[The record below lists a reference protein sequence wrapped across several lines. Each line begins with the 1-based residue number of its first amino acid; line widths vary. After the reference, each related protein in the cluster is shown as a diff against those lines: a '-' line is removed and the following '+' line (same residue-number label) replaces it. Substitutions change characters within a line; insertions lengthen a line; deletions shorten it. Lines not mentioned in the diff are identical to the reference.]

1 MAWNPQGGQG
11 PWGGGPSGPQPPDIE
26 DMLRRGQDRLKRF
39 MPGGMGT
46 TRGIIL
52 AVLAVAA
59 IWLASGF
66 YKVQPGEQGLV
77 LLFGKFIQT
86 TDSGLHW
93 FFPAPIGTVMTPD
106 VERVNRIDIGFRG
119 AGEGTRVSVQRDI
132 PAESLMITG
141 DQNIADADLT
151 VFWKVSN
158 AADFVFNIRNPEL
171 TVKAVGE
178 SAVREV
184 VGQTPLEQALTGGKE
199 GIQKRTLEVM
209 QAMLDKYGAGIFIR
223 DVQLLQVEPPSAV
236 IDSFNEV
243 QRARQDK
250 ERKQNEAEAYR
261 NKVVPTARGEAAKVI
276 QEATAYK
283 ERLVKEAEG
292 EAKRF
297 LSVYDTYKVAKD
309 VTLQRLYLE
318 AIEEVYS
325 GANKVII
332 DSGKGG
338 TGVVPYLP
346 LPELQKRAVEKT
358 K

>member
-1 MAWNPQGGQG
+1 
-11 PWGGGPSGPQPPDIE
+11 
-26 DMLRRGQDRLKRF
+26 MLRRGQDQLKRF
-39 MPGGMGT
+39 IPGGVGT
-46 TRGIIL
+46 TKGVIL
-52 AVLAVAA
+52 AVLAVAV

-77 LLFGKFIQT
+77 LLFGKSIQA
-86 TDSGLHW
+86 TDPGLHW
-93 FFPAPIGTVMTPD
+93 FFPAPIGNVMTPD

-119 AGEGTRVSVQRDI
+119 AGEGTRSAVQRDI

-141 DQNIADADLT
+141 DQNIADVDLT

-158 AADFVFNIRNPEL
+158 AAQFAFNIRNPEL

-178 SAVREV
+178 SAIREV
-184 VGQTPLEQALTGGKE
+184 IGQTPLEQALTGGKE
-199 GIQKRTLEVM
+199 GIQEKTREAM
-209 QAMLDKYGAGIFIR
+209 QSMLDKYRAGIFIR

-250 ERKQNEAEAYR
+250 ERMKNEAEAYR
-261 NKVVPTARGEAAKVI
+261 NKVVPTARGEAARVV

-283 ERLVKEAEG
+283 ERLIKEAEG

-297 LSVYDTYKVAKD
+297 VSVYDTYKVAKD

-318 AIEEVYS
+318 AIEEVYK

-332 DSGKGG
+332 DSGKDG

-346 LPELQKRAVEKT
+346 LPELRKRAAEKT

>member
-26 DMLRRGQDRLKRF
+26 EMLRRSQDRLKRF
-39 MPGGMGT
+39 MPGGLGT
-46 TRGIIL
+46 IRGIVL
-52 AVLAVAA
+52 AILAVAA

-66 YKVQPGEQGLV
+66 YKVQPGEQGVV

-86 TDSGLHW
+86 TDPGLHW
-93 FFPAPIGTVMTPD
+93 FFPAPIGNVMTPD

-119 AGEGTRVSVQRDI
+119 ASEGRRVAVQRDI
-132 PAESLMITG
+132 PEESLMITG

-151 VFWKVSN
+151 VFWKVGT
-158 AADFVFNIRNPEL
+158 AADFVFNIRNPEI

-178 SAVREV
+178 SAIREV
-184 VGQTPLEQALTGGKE
+184 IGQTPLEQALTGGKE
-199 GIQKRTLEVM
+199 GIQNRTQEVM
-209 QAMLDKYGAGIFIR
+209 QSMLDRYGAGIFIR

-261 NKVVPTARGEAAKVI
+261 NKVVPTARGEAAKII
-276 QEATAYK
+276 QDSTAYK
-283 ERLVKEAEG
+283 ERLIKEAEG

-297 LSVYDTYKVAKD
+297 LSVYQTYKMAKD
-309 VTLQRLYLE
+309 VTLQRIYLE
-318 AIEEVYS
+318 TIEEVYR

-332 DSGKGG
+332 DSGEGG

-346 LPELQKRAVEKT
+346 LPELKKRAGENK
-358 K
+358 

>member
-11 PWGGGPSGPQPPDIE
+11 PWSRGPSGPQPPDIE
-26 DMLRRGQDRLKRF
+26 DMLRRSQDRLKRF

-46 TRGIIL
+46 TRGIVL
-52 AVLAVAA
+52 AVIAVAA

-66 YKVQPGEQGLV
+66 YKVQPGEQGVV
-77 LLFGKFIQT
+77 LLFGKFIHT
-86 TDSGLHW
+86 TDPGLHW
-93 FFPAPIGTVMTPD
+93 FFPAPIGNVMTPD

-119 AGEGTRVSVQRDI
+119 AVEGTRISVQRDI

-151 VFWKVSN
+151 VFWKVGD
-158 AADFVFNIRNPEL
+158 AADFLFNIRDPEI

-178 SAVREV
+178 SAIREV
-184 VGQTPLEQALTGGKE
+184 IGQTPLEQALTGGKE
-199 GIQKRTLEVM
+199 GIQNRTREVM
-209 QAMLDKYGAGIFIR
+209 QTMLDKYGAGIFIR

-250 ERKQNEAEAYR
+250 ARKKNEAEAYQ

-276 QEATAYK
+276 QESTAYK
-283 ERLVKEAEG
+283 ERLIKESEG

-297 LSVYDTYKVAKD
+297 LSVYETYNMAKD
-309 VTLQRLYLE
+309 VTLQRIYLE
-318 AIEEVYS
+318 TIEEVYR

-332 DSGKGG
+332 DSGNGG

-346 LPELQKRAVEKT
+346 LPELQKRARENK
-358 K
+358 

>member
-26 DMLRRGQDRLKRF
+26 EMLRRSQDRLKRF
-39 MPGGMGT
+39 LPGGLGT
-46 TRGIIL
+46 MRGIIL
-52 AVLAVAA
+52 AILAVVA

-66 YKVQPGEQGLV
+66 YKVQPGEQGVV
-77 LLFGKFIQT
+77 LLFGKFTQT
-86 TDSGLHW
+86 TDPGLHW
-93 FFPAPIGTVMTPD
+93 FFPGPIGEVLTPD

-119 AGEGTRVSVQRDI
+119 AVEGSRSSVQRDI
-132 PAESLMITG
+132 AEESLMITG

-151 VFWKVSN
+151 IFWKVGD
-158 AADFVFNIRNPEL
+158 AADFVFNIRTPEL

-178 SAVREV
+178 SAIREV
-184 VGQTPLEQALTGGKE
+184 IGQTSLQDALAGGKE
-199 GIQKRTLEVM
+199 AIQNRTLDVM
-209 QAMLDKYGAGIFIR
+209 QEMLDRYGAGIFIR

-250 ERKQNEAEAYR
+250 ARKKNEAEAYR
-261 NKVVPTARGEAAKVI
+261 NKVVPTARGEAAQII

-283 ERLVKEAEG
+283 ERLIKESEG

-297 LSVYDTYKVAKD
+297 LSVYETYKMAKD
-309 VTLQRLYLE
+309 VTLQRIYLE
-318 AIEEVYS
+318 TIEEVYR

-338 TGVVPYLP
+338 IGVVPYLP
-346 LPELQKRAVEKT
+346 LPELQKRAGENK
-358 K
+358 